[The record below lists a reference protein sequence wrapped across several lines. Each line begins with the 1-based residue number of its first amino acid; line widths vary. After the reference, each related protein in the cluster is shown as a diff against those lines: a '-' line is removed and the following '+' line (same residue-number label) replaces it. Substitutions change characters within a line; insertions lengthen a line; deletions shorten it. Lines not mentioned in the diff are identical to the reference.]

1 MRSTEIIIALI
12 TLVGVLGSALFANW
26 DRVFNEEKNEAT
38 LVVSPSS
45 TKFGGISST
54 TNEKYVT
61 NNTYD
66 KNNTNY
72 QSVIKSEINIIKQ
85 SRNTKKYNG
94 IWEGIPVKVYI
105 KWENYTGSHV
115 GWAKSF
121 SCPPSSL
128 SFSCPP
134 SSLKKWW
141 ATKRRCPPYMAP
153 YNTIKYHWLGNYRQC
168 NRDIAWKCRL
178 VFYSL
183 CMIKELSDTTAC
195 ANSTRRE

>member
-105 KWENYTGSHV
+105 KWENYTGSGGQV
-115 GWAKSF
+115 DGVVESLQGKVITTFTGKNYAFRKLKVLLSSNNTLYLKAKAEGLFKIWTASNIEF
-121 SCPPSSL
+121 S
-128 SFSCPP
+128 
-134 SSLKKWW
+134 
-141 ATKRRCPPYMAP
+141 R
-153 YNTIKYHWLGNYRQC
+153 KY
-168 NRDIAWKCRL
+168 K
-178 VFYSL
+178 
-183 CMIKELSDTTAC
+183 
-195 ANSTRRE
+195 

>member
-1 MRSTEIIIALI
+1 MLGKTKLITTNVELKRKKRLSMRSTEIIIALI

-121 SCPPSSL
+121 SCPP
-128 SFSCPP
+128 
-134 SSLKKWW
+134 
-141 ATKRRCPPYMAP
+141 Y
-153 YNTIKYHWLGNYRQC
+153 
-168 NRDIAWKCRL
+168 
-178 VFYSL
+178 
-183 CMIKELSDTTAC
+183 
-195 ANSTRRE
+195 